1 MWFRA
6 FLDPPARAAPWVA
19 YSSIAAMPVIA
30 GRPGLL
36 SLPALMVGVPLAVT
50 GLALGLARMVWVIN
64 KTSLTDG
71 GPALPDPGALNSGP
85 MRTRWFNLYGYDRRL
100 FLLLLALI
108 VELGLLGGHDAPR
121 EAGLWLWCVGVY
133 LVGAANYTRTSPS
146 EPVRTG
152 ETPNA

>member
-1 MWFRA
+1 
-6 FLDPPARAAPWVA
+6 
-19 YSSIAAMPVIA
+19 MPVTELF
-30 GRPGLL
+30 LL
-36 SLPALMVGVPLAVT
+36 AMVL
-50 GLALGLARMVWVIN
+50 IF
-64 KTSLTDG
+64 
-71 GPALPDPGALNSGP
+71 ALPYLV
-85 MRTRWFNLYGYDRRL
+85 WRL